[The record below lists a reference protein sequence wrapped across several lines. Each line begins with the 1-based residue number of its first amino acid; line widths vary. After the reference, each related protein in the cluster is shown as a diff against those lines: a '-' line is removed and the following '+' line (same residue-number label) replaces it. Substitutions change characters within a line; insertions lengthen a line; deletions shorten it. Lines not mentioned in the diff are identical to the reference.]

1 MDKEIRKVSDLVA
14 VLEDVDQEC
23 DIYVRI
29 PELTEADFPISKIV
43 KEYDLIRDSL
53 TRDKIVLICE

>member
-1 MDKEIRKVSDLVA
+1 MDREIKKVSDLVA
-14 VLEDVDQEC
+14 VLEDIDQRC

-53 TRDKIVLICE
+53 TRDKVVLICE